1 MRAVLVL
8 LHRWFGLGVA
18 VFLFISGATGAI
30 ISWDHELDAA
40 LNPTLFHANS
50 ANSANPGTVA
60 GTPKPGL
67 ELANI
72 IEAREPKLRVTYVMN
87 ESEPGHTSSM
97 MIEPRLDP
105 ATGKPYE
112 LGYNQIA
119 VDPVTAEIQGKRMW
133 GAISLS
139 PENLL
144 PFLYKLHYTMHLPEV
159 GGIELGIWLMGIIG
173 IVWALDCFI
182 ALWLSFPNW
191 KSWRKSFAFRWK
203 DGGHKLNFDLHRSGG
218 VWVWGLLLVLAVTS
232 VSMNLNNQVM
242 TPIIKM
248 FSTVTPTA
256 FDTRT
261 PVAPDKVVE
270 PKMSREQVTRL
281 AVEEGKRRGF
291 EAPAGGVFYS
301 SMFGLYGV
309 GFFEAGNDHGDVGL
323 GNAWLYFDAAT
334 GAPAGTRI
342 PGTGSAGDL
351 FIQAQFPLH
360 SGRILGL
367 PGRIFISFMGA
378 LVAMLSVTGVVIW
391 MRKRKARVAQKRKV
405 KEESNAGS
413 GSPQPAIAKTV
424 KQVDGRESTSLS

>member
-1 MRAVLVL
+1 MRAVFVL

-50 ANSANPGTVA
+50 ADSGSVA

-72 IEAREPKLRVTYVMN
+72 VEAQEPKLRVTYVMN

-97 MIEPRLDP
+97 MVEPRLDP

-112 LGYNQIA
+112 LGYNQVA

-139 PENLL
+139 RENLL

-182 ALWLSFPNW
+182 ALWLSFPNL

-242 TPIIKM
+242 TPVIKM

-261 PVAPDKVVE
+261 PVAPDKVAE
-270 PKMSREQVTRL
+270 PRMSRERIMQL
-281 AVEEGKRRGF
+281 AAEDGRRRGF
-291 EAPAGGVFYS
+291 EAPAGACSIPRRSGCTASVS
-301 SMFGLYGV
+301 SKPATTMATSVSATPGCTSTRPPARRPAR
-309 GFFEAGNDHGDVGL
+309 GFRAQ
-323 GNAWLYFDAAT
+323 A
-334 GAPAGTRI
+334 APATCSSRRNSPCI
-342 PGTGSAGDL
+342 RDASSVCRA
-351 FIQAQFPLH
+351 ASSFP
-360 SGRILGL
+360 S
-367 PGRIFISFMGA
+367 
-378 LVAMLSVTGVVIW
+378 W
-391 MRKRKARVAQKRKV
+391 ARWWRCC
-405 KEESNAGS
+405 
-413 GSPQPAIAKTV
+413 
-424 KQVDGRESTSLS
+424 R

>member
-50 ANSANPGTVA
+50 AAGGTVA

-87 ESEPGHTSSM
+87 ESEPGHTSTM

-144 PFLYKLHYTMHLPEV
+144 PFLYKLHYTMHLPDV

-182 ALWLSFPNW
+182 ALWLSFPNR

-218 VWVWGLLLVLAVTS
+218 VWVWGLLLILAVTS

-242 TPIIKM
+242 TPIVKM

-270 PKMSREQVTRL
+270 PKMSREQVTQL
-281 AVEEGKRRGF
+281 AIAEGKRRGF
-291 EAPAGGVFYS
+291 DVPAGGVFYS

-405 KEESNAGS
+405 KEQSAS
-413 GSPQPAIAKTV
+413 APPQPS
-424 KQVDGRESTSLS
+424 GRESTFLS